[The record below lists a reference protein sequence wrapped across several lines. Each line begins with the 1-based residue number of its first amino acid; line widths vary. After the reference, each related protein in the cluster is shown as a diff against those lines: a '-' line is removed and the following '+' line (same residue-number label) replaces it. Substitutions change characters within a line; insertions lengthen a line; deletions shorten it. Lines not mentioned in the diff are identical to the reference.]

1 MQKVFQ
7 SWFQMARKNKQKW
20 ALNQLAEI
28 QAQVEKRQAKVREL
42 TELRDILREE
52 YAEMMVE
59 NEQLNKRH
67 QDLEAQSASGNY
79 VVQTIVETPPTLW

>member
-1 MQKVFQ
+1 
-7 SWFQMARKNKQKW
+7 MARKNKQKW